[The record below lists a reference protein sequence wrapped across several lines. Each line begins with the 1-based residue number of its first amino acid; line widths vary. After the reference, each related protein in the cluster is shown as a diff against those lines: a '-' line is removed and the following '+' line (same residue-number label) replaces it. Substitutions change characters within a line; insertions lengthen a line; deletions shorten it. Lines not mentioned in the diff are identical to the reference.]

1 MVTLKP
7 PTGANLTL
15 SGVTADDG
23 VVLLNY
29 MVKPKDPQGT
39 WQVQSVATSGSVSG
53 SATTSVATSNK

>member
-1 MVTLKP
+1 V
-7 PTGANLTL
+7 TL

-23 VVLLNY
+23 LALLNY

-53 SATTSVATSNK
+53 TATTSVTTK